1 MSAQLLFYEQAVP
14 VSPEQHRNW
23 AVKPNV
29 DYSFARQ
36 VNSVPATTVE
46 FPRAALEYVLVF
58 AADDQHVM
66 PAAILGIQ
74 DKQNNYIEKSGKWL
88 GRYIPAFVRRYPFV
102 FSSADDKNFT
112 LCVDGSFKGWS
123 KQGKG
128 QRLFDDKG
136 GRTEFLEG
144 ILKFLQQYQT
154 EFQRTRAFC
163 QKLKSLD
170 LLAPVHA
177 QFTTPDGQ
185 RRSLSGFMAV
195 NREKLKKLP
204 ADKLAELAST
214 DELELIYL
222 HLQSLNHFE
231 GLISQATRRIS
242 DPAPSMGKPSAAPAG
257 RGGSPK
263 ASSAAKKGGASSA
276 AAARKPSAAP
286 PKAKKKAG
294 KKKPAKD

>member
-1 MSAQLLFYEQAVP
+1 MSAQLLFYGQAVP
-14 VSPEQHRNW
+14 VSVEQHRNW
-23 AVKPNV
+23 ALKPSV

-36 VNSVPATTVE
+36 VNSVPATAVE

-58 AADDQHVM
+58 AGSDEHVM

-74 DKQNNYIEKSGKWL
+74 DKQNIYIEKSGKWL
-88 GRYIPAFVRRYPFV
+88 GRYVPAFVRRYPFV
-102 FSSADDKNFT
+102 FSSTDEETFT
-112 LCVDGSFKGWS
+112 LCIDGSFRGWN
-123 KQGKG
+123 KEGKG

-136 GRTEFLEG
+136 ERTEFLEN
-144 ILKFLQQYQT
+144 ILKFLQQYQI
-154 EFQRTRAFC
+154 EFQRTRGFC

-170 LLAPVHA
+170 LLEPVHA
-177 QFTTPDGQ
+177 QFTTPDGK

-231 GLISQATRRIS
+231 GLISQATGKKTAAT
-242 DPAPSMGKPSAAPAG
+242 PAEPSAAPAG
-257 RGGSPK
+257 NGGESATAVK
-263 ASSAAKKGGASSA
+263 AK
-276 AAARKPSAAP
+276 RAAP
-286 PKAKKKAG
+286 PKAKKKVS
-294 KKKPAKD
+294 KKSPKD

>member
-14 VSPEQHRNW
+14 VSAEQHRNW

-46 FPRAALEYVLVF
+46 FSRAALEYVLVF
-58 AADDQHVM
+58 ASDNQHVM

-74 DKQNNYIEKSGKWL
+74 NKQNNYIEKSGKWL

-123 KQGKG
+123 KEGKG

-154 EFQRTRAFC
+154 EFQRTRRFC

-177 QFTTPDGQ
+177 QFTTPGGQ

-204 ADKLAELAST
+204 AGKLAKLAST

-231 GLISQATRRIS
+231 GLISQATSKTSAATPRR
-242 DPAPSMGKPSAAPAG
+242 AKPSAAPAG
-257 RGGSPK
+257 KGGKSAPAAKAKPRAAPK
-263 ASSAAKKGGASSA
+263 AKAKPRAA
-276 AAARKPSAAP
+276 
-286 PKAKKKAG
+286 PKAKKKVS
-294 KKKPAKD
+294 KKKSSKNR

>member
-1 MSAQLLFYEQAVP
+1 LSAQLLFYEQAVP
-14 VSPEQHRNW
+14 VSAEQHRNW

-36 VNSVPATTVE
+36 VNSVPATAVE
-46 FPRAALEYVLVF
+46 FPRAALEYVMVF
-58 AADDQHVM
+58 AGDDQHLM

-88 GRYIPAFVRRYPFV
+88 GRYVPAFVRRYPFV

-112 LCVDGSFKGWS
+112 LCVDGSFSGWS
-123 KQGKG
+123 KEGKG
-128 QRLFDDKG
+128 RRLFDDKG
-136 GRTEFLEG
+136 ERTEFLEG
-144 ILKFLQQYQT
+144 ILKFLQQYQV
-154 EFQRTRAFC
+154 EFRRTRAFC

-204 ADKLAELAST
+204 AGKLAKLAST
-214 DELELIYL
+214 GELELIYL

-231 GLISQATRRIS
+231 GLISQTAGKTTAATPRR
-242 DPAPSMGKPSAAPAG
+242 AKPSAASAG
-257 RGGSPK
+257 KGGKSAP
-263 ASSAAKKGGASSA
+263 AAKA
-276 AAARKPSAAP
+276 KPRAT
-286 PKAKKKAG
+286 PKAKKKIS
-294 KKKPAKD
+294 KKKSSKG

>member
-14 VSPEQHRNW
+14 VSAEQHRNW
-23 AVKPNV
+23 ALKPSV
-29 DYSFARQ
+29 DYSFTRQ
-36 VNSVPATTVE
+36 VNSVPTTAIE

-58 AADDQHVM
+58 AGSDQHAM

-74 DKQNNYIEKSGKWL
+74 DKQNIYIEKSGKWL
-88 GRYIPAFVRRYPFV
+88 GRYVPAFVRRYPFV
-102 FSSADDKNFT
+102 FSSTDEKNFT
-112 LCVDGSFKGWS
+112 LCIDGSFGGWS
-123 KQGKG
+123 KDGKG

-136 GRTEFLEG
+136 ERTEFLEK
-144 ILKFLQQYQT
+144 ILKFLQQYQV

-170 LLAPVHA
+170 LLEPVHA

-195 NREKLKKLP
+195 NRGKLKKLP

-231 GLISQATRRIS
+231 GLISQAASKTTAAT
-242 DPAPSMGKPSAAPAG
+242 PPQAKPSAAPAG
-257 RGGSPK
+257 KDG
-263 ASSAAKKGGASSA
+263 ASATAAKA
-276 AAARKPSAAP
+276 KPPAP
-286 PKAKKKAG
+286 PKAKKKAS
-294 KKKPAKD
+294 KKPPKD

>member
-1 MSAQLLFYEQAVP
+1 LSAQLLFYTQAVP
-14 VSPEQHRNW
+14 VSAEQHRNW
-23 AVKPNV
+23 ALKPSV

-36 VNSVPATTVE
+36 VNSVPTTAVE

-58 AADDQHVM
+58 AGSDQQVM

-74 DKQNNYIEKSGKWL
+74 DKQNIYIEKSGKWL
-88 GRYIPAFVRRYPFV
+88 GRYVPAFVRRYPFV
-102 FSSADDKNFT
+102 FSSTDEENFT
-112 LCVDGSFKGWS
+112 LCIDGSFRGWS
-123 KQGKG
+123 KDGKG

-136 GRTEFLEG
+136 ERSEYLEN
-144 ILKFLQQYQT
+144 ILKFLQQYQL

-170 LLAPVHA
+170 LLEPVHA

-195 NREKLKKLP
+195 NREKLKKVP
-204 ADKLAELAST
+204 AEKLAELAST

-231 GLISQATRRIS
+231 GLISQAT
-242 DPAPSMGKPSAAPAG
+242 GKSAAATSPLASPSAAPTAKD
-257 RGGSPK
+257 SEP
-263 ASSAAKKGGASSA
+263 ASAAKA
-276 AAARKPSAAP
+276 KPPAP
-286 PKAKKKAG
+286 PKAKKKVS
-294 KKKPAKD
+294 KKTPKD